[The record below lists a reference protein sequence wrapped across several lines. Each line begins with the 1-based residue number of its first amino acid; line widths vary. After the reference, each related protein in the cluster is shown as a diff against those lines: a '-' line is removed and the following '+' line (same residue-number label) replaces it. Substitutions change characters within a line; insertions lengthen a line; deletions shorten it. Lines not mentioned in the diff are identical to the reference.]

1 MKFKKLS
8 IITATSLIA
17 SSSLMAAQMPKFYAG
32 VGYGF
37 GKTSFGSP
45 AIGNQSSTMNTTND
59 ADQITNLNI
68 DNSANFTAAKTSAY
82 RLFVGAK
89 WQLKQTPW
97 QFGVEYGYNNPY
109 DAKYNTTQTLSD
121 IESMKNGAEVNN
133 ILGKQKTSI
142 EQALKSESM
151 DFLAKAFYQVPNSNV
166 LINAGL
172 GFAYSTLKNT
182 VTSSHQELHKGDQD
196 DDVLR
201 RFTKAFQKGI
211 GYDVSHTA
219 MQPEISLGGD
229 YYFNQ
234 HVFAGVNWR
243 QVFGSDPAYYDSSQ
257 TDMRRGVI
265 IDRLL
270 PQVGSSGLPD
280 GVLNSIKQYAKS
292 AVEASDNKKLPS
304 NYSVTID
311 VGYQF

>member
-45 AIGNQSSTMNTTND
+45 ATGNQSSTIKATDDGND
-59 ADQITNLNI
+59 ANNLNI
-68 DNSANFTAAKTSAY
+68 DNSASFTAAKTSAY

-89 WQLKQTPW
+89 WQIKQTPW

-109 DAKYNTTQTLSD
+109 DTKYNTTQTLSD
-121 IESMKNGAEVNN
+121 VEVLKDGASVNN
-133 ILGKQKTSI
+133 IWGKQQTLI
-142 EQALKSESM
+142 EQTLKSESM
-151 DFLAKAFYQVPNSNV
+151 DFLAKAFYQVPNSKV
-166 LINAGL
+166 SINAGL

-182 VTSSHQELHKGDQD
+182 VTSSPQELQKGELD
-196 DDVLR
+196 DLLR
-201 RFTKAFQKGI
+201 DFSKALQSGI

-219 MQPEISLGGD
+219 MQPEVSLGGD
-229 YYFNQ
+229 YYFNR
-234 HVFAGVNWR
+234 HIFAGVNWR
-243 QVFGSDPAYYDSSQ
+243 QVFGSDPTYYDTSHANMK
-257 TDMRRGVI
+257 DAFNNKIVPI
-265 IDRLL
+265 I
-270 PQVGSSGLPD
+270 GSESIPD
-280 GVLNSIKQYAKS
+280 SFLNSIKQDAKS